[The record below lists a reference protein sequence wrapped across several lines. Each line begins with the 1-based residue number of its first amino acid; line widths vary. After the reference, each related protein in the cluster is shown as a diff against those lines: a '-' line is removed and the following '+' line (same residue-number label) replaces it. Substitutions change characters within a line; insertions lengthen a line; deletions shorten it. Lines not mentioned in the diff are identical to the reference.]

1 MKINSDETY
10 SDFEFIS
17 HEISFTKNSLEFYS
31 VPHQLD
37 GLYYWTVH
45 QGSLDRSDT
54 GCVLIS
60 QTCTGLTRP
69 FATSFFDKNRF
80 LFDSNIIKIIIDTIL
95 VSLT

>member
-10 SDFEFIS
+10 SDLKIIS

-31 VPHQLD
+31 VCHQLD

-69 FATSFFDKNRF
+69 FATRF
-80 LFDSNIIKIIIDTIL
+80 LIKIDFCSIQI
-95 VSLT
+95 

>member
-10 SDFEFIS
+10 SDFEIIS

-31 VPHQLD
+31 VHQL
-37 GLYYWTVH
+37 GSLYYWTVRR
-45 QGSLDRSDT
+45 GPSNRSDT

-69 FATSFFDKNRF
+69 FATSF
-80 LFDSNIIKIIIDTIL
+80 
-95 VSLT
+95 